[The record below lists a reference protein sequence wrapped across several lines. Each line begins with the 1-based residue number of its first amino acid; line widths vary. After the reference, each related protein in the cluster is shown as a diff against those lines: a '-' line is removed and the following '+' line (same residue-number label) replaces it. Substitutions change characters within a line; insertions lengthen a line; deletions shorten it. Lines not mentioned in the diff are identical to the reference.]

1 MPIFNLGELCSV
13 ATQFAG
19 GRNDW
24 SLSEASR
31 LANMAYSEVY
41 NRVGHTPLEAVATSS
56 TTSGENRYQLP
67 TDWNY
72 GIAVTLY
79 QGSTSTATTGSQ
91 STAVIRLKQRDAN
104 WIDAQELSPP
114 GVPEAYIQYA
124 QWFELWP
131 SPNSAY
137 SLQLRYAVKPQ
148 TLVDSTQ
155 TLSLD
160 ERWQSAVL
168 YKTIELLEGSRNN
181 VEGEAL
187 ARNRYLN
194 FCAVTQTDKGMQQRD
209 RNGMTLRFG
218 RKFD

>member
-1 MPIFNLGELCSV
+1 MPIFNLGELCST

-24 SLSEASR
+24 SFSDASR
-31 LANMAYSEVY
+31 FANMAYSEVY
-41 NRVGHTPLEAVATSS
+41 NRVGHIPLEAVAVSS

-67 TDWNY
+67 TDYNY
-72 GIAVTLY
+72 GLAMTLY
-79 QGSTSTATTGSQ
+79 QGSNSTATLSV
-91 STAVIRLKQRDAN
+91 STTVIRLKQHDAN
-104 WIDAQELSPP
+104 WADAQTLSPS
-114 GVPEAYIQYA
+114 GVPESYVQYA
-124 QWFELWP
+124 TWFELWP

-148 TLVDSTQ
+148 ILVASTD

-168 YKTIELLEGSRNN
+168 YKTVELLEASRNN
-181 VEGEAL
+181 VEGEAI

-194 FCAVTQTDKGMQQRD
+194 FCAITQPDKSLQQRD

-218 RKFD
+218 RKLD